1 MIQQNNSVSS
11 AETNEEKS
19 ANVEA
24 SSICP
29 NNAKPNVISRLF
41 HSHNY
46 IMVNQFEMKSE
57 FDIVCQNGF
66 MPNTW
71 TKIKRK
77 VITDYKCTICNK
89 IKRFEE
95 TTPR

>member
-1 MIQQNNSVSS
+1 MNKSKIDNIQLEQKLNREQMTKCVQSPP
-11 AETNEEKS
+11 AK
-19 ANVEA
+19 
-24 SSICP
+24 
-29 NNAKPNVISRLF
+29 AKPNVISRLF

-57 FDIVCQNGF
+57 FDIVCENGF
-66 MPNTW
+66 VPNTW
-71 TKIKRK
+71 TKRIRK

-89 IKRFEE
+89 IKRFRE